1 MRFAMTS
8 LHSLECSVE
17 IKHLRSFVTLAEEL
31 HFGRAAQRLSIVQPA
46 LSMQI
51 KMLEEELGVRLFE
64 RNRHS
69 VALTEVGTLFL
80 PEARATLY
88 QSAHAA
94 DVARACGRGEI
105 GRVRFGFVSSV
116 LPQLLPRLIRS
127 LHARFPRIEL
137 ELKDMPGPDQAVAL
151 KNGQLDFGLMRL
163 PATIPGIQTREVL
176 QESFIVALPGDH
188 PLVACTS
195 LHPTDLS
202 QLPVFILARRYAPG
216 FYDEVMQALTHRG
229 AHLQNATEL
238 GEFTTMLALVSAG
251 LGVGLL
257 PANAG
262 RALPANVISRPLEL
276 QGYRATTGLAW
287 TELNSAVKSTV
298 FSLLDEFFAPG
309 QQPVEHLAKPA
320 SPCPP

>member
-262 RALPANVISRPLEL
+262 RALPANVISRPLDLGE
-276 QGYRATTGLAW
+276 YRATTGLAW
-287 TELNSAVKSTV
+287 TALNSAVKATV
-298 FSLLDEFFAPG
+298 FSLMEELLALDT
-309 QQPVEHLAKPA
+309 
-320 SPCPP
+320 PPLEG

>member
-8 LHSLECSVE
+8 LHSLECPVE

-69 VALTEVGTLFL
+69 VALTEVGTIFL
-80 PEARATLY
+80 PEARATLH

-105 GRVRFGFVSSV
+105 GRVRLGFVSSV
-116 LPQLLPRLIRS
+116 LPELLPTLVRA

-137 ELKDMPGPDQAVAL
+137 ELKDMPGPDQAAAL

-163 PATIPGIQTREVL
+163 PAAIPGIHTREVL
-176 QESFIVALPGDH
+176 QENFIVALPGDH
-188 PLVACTS
+188 PLMACTS
-195 LHPTDLS
+195 LQPTDLA
-202 QLPVFILARRYAPG
+202 QLPVFILARRYAPS
-216 FYDEVMQALTHRG
+216 FYDELMQALTRQG
-229 AHLQNATEL
+229 AQLQIATEL

-262 RALPANVISRPLEL
+262 RALPANVISRPLQL
-276 QGYRATTGLAW
+276 GDYRATTGLAW
-287 TELNSAVKSTV
+287 TDLNSAVKATV
-298 FSLLDEFFAPG
+298 FSLMDELLPPVQPPFAG
-309 QQPVEHLAKPA
+309 
-320 SPCPP
+320 

>member
-1 MRFAMTS
+1 M
-8 LHSLECSVE
+8 E

-105 GRVRFGFVSSV
+105 GRVRIGFVSSV
-116 LPQLLPRLIRS
+116 LPELLPTLIRS

-137 ELKDMPGPDQAVAL
+137 ELKDMPGPDQAAAL

-163 PATIPGIQTREVL
+163 PAAIAGIQTREVL

-188 PLVACTS
+188 PLLAFER
-195 LHPTDLS
+195 LHPTDLG

-216 FYDEVMQALTHRG
+216 FYDELMQAFNRQG
-229 AHLQNATEL
+229 AQLHIATEL

-276 QGYRATTGLAW
+276 GGYRATTGLAW
-287 TELNSAVKSTV
+287 TELNSAVKNTV
-298 FSLLDEFFAPG
+298 FGLMDELMPPG
-309 QQPVEHLAKPA
+309 QQGLRSRDGAMQQ
-320 SPCPP
+320 

>member
-8 LHSLECSVE
+8 LHSLECPVE

-276 QGYRATTGLAW
+276 QDYRATTGLAW

-298 FSLLDEFFAPG
+298 FSLLDELFAPG
-309 QQPVEHLAKPA
+309 QQPVEH
-320 SPCPP
+320 

>member
-216 FYDEVMQALTHRG
+216 FYDEVMQVLTHRG

-276 QGYRATTGLAW
+276 GDYRATTGLAW
-287 TELNSAVKSTV
+287 TDLNTAVKTTV
-298 FSLLDEFFAPG
+298 FNLMSELLLE
-309 QQPVEHLAKPA
+309 PVQEPA
-320 SPCPP
+320 T

>member
-1 MRFAMTS
+1 MTS

-298 FSLLDEFFAPG
+298 FSLLDELFAPG
-309 QQPVEHLAKPA
+309 QQPVEH
-320 SPCPP
+320 

>member
-94 DVARACGRGEI
+94 DVDRACGRGEI

-276 QGYRATTGLAW
+276 QDYRATTGLAW

-298 FSLLDEFFAPG
+298 FSLLDELFAPG
-309 QQPVEHLAKPA
+309 QQPVEH
-320 SPCPP
+320 

>member
-1 MRFAMTS
+1 MSLAKTS
-8 LHSLECSVE
+8 LRSLECSVE

-69 VALTEVGTLFL
+69 VTLTEVGTLFL

-105 GRVRFGFVSSV
+105 GRVRLGFVSSV
-116 LPQLLPRLIRS
+116 LPELLPSLIRS

-163 PATIPGIQTREVL
+163 PAAIPGIQTREVL
-176 QESFIVALPGDH
+176 QETFIVALPGDH
-188 PLVACTS
+188 PLVACDT
-195 LHPTDLS
+195 LHPTNLD

-216 FYDEVMQALTHRG
+216 FYDELMQAVTRQG
-229 AHLQNATEL
+229 GQLQIAAEL

-262 RALPANVISRPLEL
+262 RA
-276 QGYRATTGLAW
+276 
-287 TELNSAVKSTV
+287 
-298 FSLLDEFFAPG
+298 
-309 QQPVEHLAKPA
+309 
-320 SPCPP
+320 

>member
-1 MRFAMTS
+1 M
-8 LHSLECSVE
+8 E
-17 IKHLRSFVTLAEEL
+17 IKHLRSFITLAEEL

-69 VALTEVGTLFL
+69 VTLTEVGAIFL

-105 GRVRFGFVSSV
+105 GRVRLGFVSSV
-116 LPQLLPRLIRS
+116 LPVLLPSLIRA
-127 LHARFPRIEL
+127 LHTRFPLIEL
-137 ELKDMPGPDQAVAL
+137 ELKDMPGPDQAAAL

-163 PATIPGIQTREVL
+163 PAVIPGIHTREVL
-176 QESFIVALPGDH
+176 QENFIVALPGDH
-188 PLVACTS
+188 PLAACDS
-195 LHPTDLS
+195 VHPTALA
-202 QLPVFILARRYAPG
+202 QVPLFILARRYAPG
-216 FYDEVMQALTHRG
+216 FHDELMQALTRQG
-229 AHLQNATEL
+229 AQLENTSEL

-262 RALPANVISRPLEL
+262 RALPANVISRPLDL
-276 QGYRATTGLAW
+276 GDYRAATGLAW
-287 TELNSAVKSTV
+287 FDLNSAVKTTV
-298 FSLLDEFFAPG
+298 FNLMSELLIE
-309 QQPVEHLAKPA
+309 PA
-320 SPCPP
+320 L

>member
-163 PATIPGIQTREVL
+163 PAAIPGIHTREVL
-176 QESFIVALPGDH
+176 QENFIVALPGDH

-276 QGYRATTGLAW
+276 QDYRATTGLAW

-298 FSLLDEFFAPG
+298 FSLLDELFAPG
-309 QQPVEHLAKPA
+309 QQPVEH
-320 SPCPP
+320 

>member
-127 LHARFPRIEL
+127 LHDRFPRIEL

-298 FSLLDEFFAPG
+298 FSLLDELFAPG
-309 QQPVEHLAKPA
+309 QQPVEH
-320 SPCPP
+320 

>member
-8 LHSLECSVE
+8 LHSLECPVE

-69 VALTEVGTLFL
+69 VALTEVGSLFL

-116 LPQLLPRLIRS
+116 LPELLPRLIRS

-151 KNGQLDFGLMRL
+151 KSGQLDFGLMRL
-163 PATIPGIQTREVL
+163 PAAIPGIHTREVL

-188 PLVACTS
+188 PLLAFER
-195 LHPTDLS
+195 LHPTDLG

-216 FYDEVMQALTHRG
+216 FYDELMQAFNRQG
-229 AHLQNATEL
+229 AQLHIATEL

-262 RALPANVISRPLEL
+262 RALPANVIPRPLEL
-276 QGYRATTGLAW
+276 GDYRATTGLAW
-287 TELNSAVKSTV
+287 TELNSAVKNTV
-298 FSLLDEFFAPG
+298 FGLMDELMQG
-309 QQPVEHLAKPA
+309 SQVTK
-320 SPCPP
+320 S

>member
-1 MRFAMTS
+1 M
-8 LHSLECSVE
+8 E

-69 VALTEVGTLFL
+69 VALTEVGTIFL
-80 PEARATLY
+80 PEARATLH

-94 DVARACGRGEI
+94 DVARAGGRGEI
-105 GRVRFGFVSSV
+105 GRVRLGFVSSV
-116 LPQLLPRLIRS
+116 LPELLPTLVRA
-127 LHARFPRIEL
+127 LHARLPRIEL
-137 ELKDMPGPDQAVAL
+137 ELKDMPGPDQAAAL

-163 PATIPGIQTREVL
+163 PAAIPGIHTREVL
-176 QESFIVALPGDH
+176 QENFIVALPGDH

-195 LHPTDLS
+195 LHPTDLA

-216 FYDEVMQALTHRG
+216 FYDELMQTLTRQG
-229 AHLQNATEL
+229 AQLQIATEL

-262 RALPANVISRPLEL
+262 RALPANVISRPLQL
-276 QGYRATTGLAW
+276 GDYRATTGLAW
-287 TELNSAVKSTV
+287 TDLNSAVKATV
-298 FSLLDEFFAPG
+298 FSLMDELLPPVQPG
-309 QQPVEHLAKPA
+309 
-320 SPCPP
+320 

>member
-216 FYDEVMQALTHRG
+216 FYDEVMQALTQRG

-298 FSLLDEFFAPG
+298 FSLLDELFAPG
-309 QQPVEHLAKPA
+309 QQPVEH
-320 SPCPP
+320 

>member
-229 AHLQNATEL
+229 AHLQNTTEL

-276 QGYRATTGLAW
+276 QDYRATTGLAW

-298 FSLLDEFFAPG
+298 FSLLDELFAPG
-309 QQPVEHLAKPA
+309 QQPVEH
-320 SPCPP
+320 

>member
-1 MRFAMTS
+1 M
-8 LHSLECSVE
+8 E

-31 HFGRAAQRLSIVQPA
+31 HFGRAAHRLSIVQPA

-51 KMLEEELGVRLFE
+51 KVLEEELGVRLFE

-69 VALTEVGTLFL
+69 VMLTEVGAIFL
-80 PEARATLY
+80 PEARATL
-88 QSAHAA
+88 QQAAHAS
-94 DVARACGRGEI
+94 DVAKASGRGEI

-116 LPQLLPRLIRS
+116 LPELLPTLIRT

-163 PATIPGIQTREVL
+163 PAAIPGIQTREVL
-176 QESFIVALPGDH
+176 QETFIVALPGDH
-188 PLVACTS
+188 PLVACDT
-195 LHPTDLS
+195 LHPTNLD

-216 FYDEVMQALTHRG
+216 FYDELMQAVTRQG
-229 AHLQNATEL
+229 GQLQIAAEL

-276 QGYRATTGLAW
+276 GSYRATTGLAW
-287 TELNSAVKSTV
+287 TDLNSAVKSTV
-298 FSLLDEFFAPG
+298 FNLMSELLPLG
-309 QQPVEHLAKPA
+309 QQALKE
-320 SPCPP
+320 

>member
-276 QGYRATTGLAW
+276 QDYRATTGLAW

-298 FSLLDEFFAPG
+298 FSLLDELFAPG
-309 QQPVEHLAKPA
+309 QQPVEH
-320 SPCPP
+320 

>member
-1 MRFAMTS
+1 M
-8 LHSLECSVE
+8 LD
-17 IKHLRSFVTLAEEL
+17 LRKLRYFLTVAEEL

-298 FSLLDEFFAPG
+298 FSLLDELFAPG
-309 QQPVEHLAKPA
+309 QQPVEH
-320 SPCPP
+320 